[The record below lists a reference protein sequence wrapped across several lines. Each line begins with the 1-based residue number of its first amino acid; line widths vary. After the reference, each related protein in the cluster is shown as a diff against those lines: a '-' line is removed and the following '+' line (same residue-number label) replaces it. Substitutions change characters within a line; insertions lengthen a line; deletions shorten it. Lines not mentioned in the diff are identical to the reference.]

1 MNHLKQSALEK
12 NHEECPVGN
21 HYHRKDSGDGASL
34 CSVSSTEKPS
44 MIQTPTVIWGF
55 SLFGERRKIAE
66 LKSGE
71 FPVTNIPIL
80 WLYSG
85 SPEGCPV
92 EKNWYVLDS
101 RIHVWCYCISLHFCS
116 AQSWSSSLIW
126 VWVEGCGLLLP
137 SLTRMY
143 SLNWDESA
151 PPPHEHVIRKPLL
164 CKCSRTCSCKHKAK
178 INDTHRPFGADVF
191 NLACT

>member
-1 MNHLKQSALEK
+1 M
-12 NHEECPVGN
+12 
-21 HYHRKDSGDGASL
+21 
-34 CSVSSTEKPS
+34 
-44 MIQTPTVIWGF
+44 IWGF
-55 SLFGERRKIAE
+55 SLFGERRKITE
-66 LKSGE
+66 LKSGGL
-71 FPVTNIPIL
+71 PVTNRPIL
-80 WLYSG
+80 WLYCG

-101 RIHVWCYCISLHFCS
+101 RIHMWCYCTSLHFCS
-116 AQSWSSSLIW
+116 AQSLSSSLIW

-178 INDTHRPFGADVF
+178 INHTDLLGLMSSILLAHNVELVKPLIGRHRHWHLHLRSYLWLSQKSHTFSQ
-191 NLACT
+191 NLLLGYLDSW